1 MSYTSWRSLH
11 LLVRVIACVDLIP
24 PQGQRDLVPQFGKRV
39 PITTYQPRANRT
51 RKKRSKKQKRKIPK
65 HHHSAKRN
73 NAREA
78 GDRSQ
83 FIFDVP
89 TPDFTTEI
97 KTILTSNALLN
108 TEKRKFSRISEDL
121 GV

>member
-1 MSYTSWRSLH
+1 MERREFFTNLPFALMPKSSPEQTG
-11 LLVRVIACVDLIP
+11 
-24 PQGQRDLVPQFGKRV
+24 QGKKGAK
-39 PITTYQPRANRT
+39 
-51 RKKRSKKQKRKIPK
+51 RKKKKIPK

-78 GDRSQ
+78 GDHSQ

-89 TPDFTTEI
+89 IPDFTTEI
-97 KTILTSNALLN
+97 KTISTSNALLN
-108 TEKRKFSRISEDL
+108 TGKRKFSRISEDL

>member
-1 MSYTSWRSLH
+1 MLLPFPCSLPDGEKG
-11 LLVRVIACVDLIP
+11 I
-24 PQGQRDLVPQFGKRV
+24 F
-39 PITTYQPRANRT
+39 YQPSFCSDAKIQPGANRT
-51 RKKRSKKQKRKIPK
+51 RKTRSKKQKRKIPK

-97 KTILTSNALLN
+97 KTIPTSNALLN
-108 TEKRKFSRISEDL
+108 TEKRKFSRILEEL